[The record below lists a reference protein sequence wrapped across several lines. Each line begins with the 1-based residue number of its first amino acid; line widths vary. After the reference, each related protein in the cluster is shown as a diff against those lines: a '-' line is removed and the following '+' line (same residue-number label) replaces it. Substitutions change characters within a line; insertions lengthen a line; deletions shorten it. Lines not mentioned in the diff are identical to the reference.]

1 MTAARRTGRPAD
13 PADGVDV
20 LASLLDAHRLTT
32 VVAGR
37 IDLTPPW
44 RLDTAPTELFSILLQ
59 VTGETHIE
67 QKGLTEPVV
76 VNAGDIVIRPRGK
89 SDGYMHD
96 GSNPATSTWRLSVPP
111 PGRRVS
117 TPRPLRL
124 AKNPGRPV
132 SSLVSCLLRLG
143 DAPRGPLLD
152 SLPDLIHLPSGTAAQ
167 YAQLR
172 QVAEVMISEAASPG
186 PASTRLM
193 SRLAEILLILVLR
206 QQADERSAHPGL
218 RALNDPLI
226 APAIRHMHADPAY
239 PWTVASLASSCG
251 LSRSAFADH
260 FSEIV
265 GTSPG
270 AYLTEW
276 RMASAAK
283 LLSTTYTTV
292 DRVAASVGY
301 RSEAAFRRAFTT
313 ALGCTPREYRTRT
326 RPRPLGRTDLRW
338 LPLPQGE
345 PPRTTPSSG
354 PAGTCPATAPGP

>member
-1 MTAARRTGRPAD
+1 
-13 PADGVDV
+13 VDV
-20 LASLLDAHRLTT
+20 LASLLDTHGLTT
-32 VVAGR
+32 VVCGR

-44 RLDTAPTELFSILLQ
+44 RLESAPTDLFSILLQ
-59 VTGETHIE
+59 VSGQSHIE
-67 QKGLTEPVV
+67 QKTLPEPLVI
-76 VNAGDIVIRPRGK
+76 NAGDILIRPRGK
-89 SDGYMHD
+89 ADGYMHD
-96 GSNPATSTWRLSVPP
+96 GSNPPTATWRLSVPA
-111 PGRRVS
+111 PGDRVP

-124 AKNPGRPV
+124 ARDPGHPV
-132 SSLVSCLLRLG
+132 SSVVSCLLRMG

-152 SLPDLIHLPSGTAAQ
+152 SLPELIHIPTGTTSR
-167 YAQLR
+167 YTGLR
-172 QVAEVMISEAASPG
+172 QAADVMISEAASPG

-206 QQADERSAHPGL
+206 QQADERSGHPGL

-239 PWTVASLASSCG
+239 PWTVAALASACG

-260 FSEIV
+260 FSEVV
-265 GTSPG
+265 GISPG

-276 RMASAAK
+276 RMASATK
-283 LLSTTYTTV
+283 LLATTYTTV

-326 RPRPLGRTDLRW
+326 RSKALPRTDLRSR
-338 LPLPQGE
+338 PVTAP
-345 PPRTTPSSG
+345 SG
-354 PAGTCPATAPGP
+354 PAGTGPATAPGPSPARCPAGNPP